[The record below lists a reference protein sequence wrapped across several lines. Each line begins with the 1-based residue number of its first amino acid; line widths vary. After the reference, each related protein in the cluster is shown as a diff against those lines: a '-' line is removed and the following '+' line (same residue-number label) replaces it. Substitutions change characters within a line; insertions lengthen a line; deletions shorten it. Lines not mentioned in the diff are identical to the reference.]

1 MRSRTHSKQTSR
13 RCRSSQTRFCRFNLS
28 CTDTSTVHSFRRS
41 SSYRYR
47 RWDRFSPGV
56 QPLVQLKY
64 RESCWRCVS
73 WNLRGDGRQSW
84 CLNTGAVETLD
95 TPSDT
100 HGLFQTRAVPL
111 HVSLHLL
118 WVRLSLTHT
127 HSHCVPKWVWCSGL
141 FIDLFYN
148 KMGFL
153 RIPAAFVFLFC
164 LTFIVTLP
172 VLLLFTRLIHS
183 LISCQIKHVEPFLPW
198 KS

>member
-1 MRSRTHSKQTSR
+1 MGSRTHSKQTSQ
-13 RCRSSQTRFCRFNLS
+13 RCRSSQTRFCKFNLS

-41 SSYRYR
+41 SSFRYR
-47 RWDRFSPGV
+47 RWARFSPGV
-56 QPLVQLKY
+56 QRLVQLKC

-73 WNLRGDGRQSW
+73 WTLRGDGRRSW
-84 CLNTGAVETLD
+84 CLNTGAVETSD
-95 TPSDT
+95 TQSDT

-153 RIPAAFVFLFC
+153 RIPAAFVFFC

-172 VLLLFTRLIHS
+172 VLLLFTRLWVS
-183 LISCQIKHVEPFLPW
+183 FHV
-198 KS
+198 K